1 MKCSG
6 RCVTR
11 GGNAA
16 IPVAIPLAPGS
27 LAHEE
32 HTDSPHCT
40 NVSMTDPTA
49 HLIPG
54 RRAFDGADTIF
65 TMNAAAQKAAAAGVS
80 VINAT
85 VGALLDDDG
94 RFVALD
100 TVMAQYAQL
109 TPPEIAPYAPITGD
123 PRYLLA
129 LTQRHWPTLE
139 SYGVG
144 AATPGGTGAL
154 AFSVRNLLEPGQRLL
169 TIAPYWGPYA
179 TLAIENGVQLD
190 TVPYPAPGE
199 NLDID
204 AWRTKSEEI
213 LRTQG
218 RLLFWLNDP
227 CHNPNGRNLST
238 TDRRAV
244 LQLLRE
250 LSALG
255 PVTLLLDFAYLD
267 YARDPQTVRDALDD
281 YRAFGA
287 EGTVLVGASLSLSK
301 AYTLYGAR
309 AGALVFPWSTDRALA
324 AALATSCRG
333 TFSNCAR
340 APMSVLLRITA
351 DPGAQ
356 AALAAEHAH
365 WREVLTER
373 ANALDAALKAEGLA
387 GAPWD
392 GGFFV
397 TLATIDSS
405 RATEQLM
412 RDGVFVVPIPKGLR
426 VGICGLRAA
435 DAPRFA
441 SVMRIALAD

>member
-1 MKCSG
+1 M
-6 RCVTR
+6 
-11 GGNAA
+11 
-16 IPVAIPLAPGS
+16 
-27 LAHEE
+27 
-32 HTDSPHCT
+32 
-40 NVSMTDPTA
+40 MTDPIA
-49 HLIPG
+49 QLIP
-54 RRAFDGADTIF
+54 RRRVFDGADTIF
-65 TMNAAAQKAAAAGVS
+65 TMNAAAQKAAAAGIS

-94 RFVALD
+94 RFVALES
-100 TVMAQYAQL
+100 VMAQYAQL
-109 TPPEIAPYAPITGD
+109 TPSEIAPYAPITGD

-139 SYGVG
+139 HYGVG
-144 AATPGGTGAL
+144 VATPGGTGAL
-154 AFSVRNLLEPGQRLL
+154 AFSLRNLLEPGQCLL

-179 TLAIENGVQLD
+179 TLAIENGVHLD

-199 NLDID
+199 QVDID
-204 AWRTKSEEI
+204 AWRAKSEEI

-227 CHNPNGRNLST
+227 CHNPTGRTLST

-244 LQLLRE
+244 LQLFRE

-267 YARDPQTVRDALDD
+267 YARDPHSVRGALDD
-281 YRAFGA
+281 YRVFGE
-287 EGTVLVGASLSLSK
+287 EGAVLVGASLSLSK

-340 APMSVLLRITA
+340 APMSVLLRMTA
-351 DPGAQ
+351 DPAAQ
-356 AALAAEHAH
+356 TALATEHTH
-365 WREVLTER
+365 WTAVLTQR

-397 TLATIDSS
+397 TLATTNSVAMS
-405 RATEQLM
+405 EHLTNE
-412 RDGVFVVPIPKGLR
+412 GVFVVPIPEGLR
-426 VGICGLRAA
+426 VGICGLREA

-441 SVMRIALAD
+441 RAMCTD